1 MQRFYAS
8 KTDTYSWPNGAIGYG
23 PGTSFD
29 CLGPY
34 AKVLHCPIEGTNL
47 TLACYATAYA
57 NTYFSI
63 PACTR
68 YRGKYIKGYFTHRET
83 GLVFCPMD
91 SAKPFLPML

>member
-8 KTDTYSWPNGAIGYG
+8 KTDTLLHPNGAIGFR
-23 PGTSFD
+23 PGGSFD

-34 AKVLHCPIEGTNL
+34 AKVLNCPIEGTAL
-47 TLACYATAYA
+47 RLACYATGHAD
-57 NTYFSI
+57 TYFSV

-68 YRGKYIKGYFTHRET
+68 HKRKYIKGYFTHRED
-83 GLVFCPMD
+83 GIVFCPMD